1 MALNFPNNPVDGD
14 IYRALGRGWKYN
26 ATASAWEA
34 LIRVDT
40 AFDSDDIVE
49 GAVNLYQNPENIQD
63 EVNNLLIAGTN
74 ITLTY
79 DDVGNSLTIDSSNT
93 GGYDLSNN
101 DTNNLAEGSDNSVGE
116 SAPGAA
122 DGTNNLYYTD
132 ARADARVNLQTGA
145 NLDLSSKSTTDLAE
159 GTNLYYTTARAN
171 ADFDTKFA
179 AASITGL
186 SDADQTVQT
195 TDNVTFNNTTL
206 TGYLAGPATFT
217 IDPSAVGDNTGTVVI
232 AGNLQVDGTT
242 TTINSTT
249 LDVDDLNITIAS
261 GAPDAASADGAG
273 LTVDGASATLTYAST
288 GDKWVFNKPVYENT
302 YKLLSTNDTITS
314 SQLDPA
320 FYVSQTFTG
329 DNTTTAFT
337 LNNDP
342 GNSQTLL
349 VLVDNVV
356 QEPAINY
363 TTSSTTLTFTSAPAL
378 NARIYVRYLG
388 LPGTTNTVTDGSI
401 TNAKL
406 NLTYSSNQYT
416 GDNTTV
422 DFTIASGHTVDSLLV
437 VLDGL
442 ILPPSDYAVNGTTL
456 TFVSAPLLNQSID
469 IRYMPV

>member
-79 DDVGNSLTIDSSNT
+79 DDVGNSLTIDSNNT

-101 DTNNLAEGSDNSVGE
+101 DTNDLAEGSDNSVGE

-122 DGTNNLYYTD
+122 DGTN
-132 ARADARVNLQTGA
+132 
-145 NLDLSSKSTTDLAE
+145 
-159 GTNLYYTTARAN
+159 NLYYTTARAN

>member
-122 DGTNNLYYTD
+122 DGTN
-132 ARADARVNLQTGA
+132 
-145 NLDLSSKSTTDLAE
+145 
-159 GTNLYYTTARAN
+159 NLYYTTARAN

-302 YKLLSTNDTITS
+302 YKLLNTNDTITS

>member
-101 DTNNLAEGSDNSVGE
+101 DTNDLAEGSDNSVGE

-122 DGTNNLYYTD
+122 DGTN
-132 ARADARVNLQTGA
+132 
-145 NLDLSSKSTTDLAE
+145 
-159 GTNLYYTTARAN
+159 NLYYTTARAN

>member
-49 GAVNLYQNPENIQD
+49 GAVNLNQNPENIQD

-79 DDVGNSLTIDSSNT
+79 DDVGNSLTIDSNNT

-101 DTNNLAEGSDNSVGE
+101 DTNDLAEGSDNSVGE

-122 DGTNNLYYTD
+122 DGTN
-132 ARADARVNLQTGA
+132 
-145 NLDLSSKSTTDLAE
+145 
-159 GTNLYYTTARAN
+159 NLYYTTARAN

>member
-101 DTNNLAEGSDNSVGE
+101 DTNDLAEGSDNSVGE

-122 DGTNNLYYTD
+122 DGTN
-132 ARADARVNLQTGA
+132 
-145 NLDLSSKSTTDLAE
+145 
-159 GTNLYYTTARAN
+159 NLYYTTARAN

-302 YKLLSTNDTITS
+302 YKLLNTNDTITS

>member
-93 GGYDLSNN
+93 GGYNLSNN
-101 DTNNLAEGSDNSVGE
+101 DTNDLAEGSDNSVGE

-122 DGTNNLYYTD
+122 DGTN
-132 ARADARVNLQTGA
+132 
-145 NLDLSSKSTTDLAE
+145 
-159 GTNLYYTTARAN
+159 NLYYTTARAN

-302 YKLLSTNDTITS
+302 YKLLNTNDTITS

>member
-93 GGYDLSNN
+93 GGYNLSNN
-101 DTNNLAEGSDNSVGE
+101 DTNDLAEGSDNSVGE
-116 SAPGAA
+116 SSPGAA
-122 DGTNNLYYTD
+122 DGTN
-132 ARADARVNLQTGA
+132 
-145 NLDLSSKSTTDLAE
+145 
-159 GTNLYYTTARAN
+159 NLYYTTARAN

-302 YKLLSTNDTITS
+302 YKLLNTNDTITS